1 MANLR
6 QKAMGILADAVSD
19 VIGSRSLAYV
29 AIKKAAID
37 EDPSKHQ
44 WAEMMFNQISIANR
58 RRIKT
63 SADDKAYEY
72 RKSLRRERGRERQ
85 TVEVADLTKIFGVYA
100 GAD

>member
-1 MANLR
+1 MSGLR
-6 QKAMGILADAVSD
+6 QRALNILADSVSD
-19 VIGSRSLAYV
+19 VIGARSLAYV

-58 RRIKT
+58 RRIKN
-63 SADDKAYEY
+63 SAEDKAHEERRSY
-72 RKSLRRERGRERQ
+72 RAKSRESN
-85 TVEVADLTKIFGVYA
+85 VEVADMTKIFGVLA